1 MYECGA
7 DLEIANA
14 VAIGRVIAFLET
26 LAGLGDHGAC
36 ECSRPQAPDSSVS
49 ALDIQRLRSD
59 TPGCQERVHL
69 NNAGSGLMPGPVVRA
84 IQDHITLE
92 SRIGGYEAA
101 EARQDAVQDAYRS
114 LAHLI
119 GAQPRNIAF
128 TENATASFIQALSS
142 VRLQRGDVIL
152 TTRNDYASNQIQ
164 FLSLQARLGVRIVRA
179 PDHSQGG
186 VDVQA
191 MDELIRRLSP
201 KLVCVTHV
209 PTNSGL
215 IQDVTA
221 IGSLC
226 RNAGVLYLVDACQS
240 IGQLPIDVA
249 GLGCDFLSASA
260 RKYLRG
266 PRGAGFLYVSDRVLD
281 LGLEPLFI
289 DMRGADWIA
298 EDRYRA
304 LPDARRFENWEFA
317 WALVLATGEAA
328 RYATALGIE
337 PIRWRIAALA
347 TRLRERLGSI
357 GQVRLLDRGSDLCG
371 IVSVAIAGHDPGELV
386 SALRARG
393 INTSAQIREYAVID
407 YDDKRVSSSLR
418 ISPHYYNTE
427 EEIDLAV
434 SAIRELL
441 AARS

>member
-1 MYECGA
+1 M
-7 DLEIANA
+7 
-14 VAIGRVIAFLET
+14 
-26 LAGLGDHGAC
+26 
-36 ECSRPQAPDSSVS
+36 
-49 ALDIQRLRSD
+49 DIQQLRSD
-59 TPGCQERVHL
+59 TPGCQQRIHL
-69 NNAGSGLMPGPVVRA
+69 NNAGAALMPNPVVRA
-84 IQDHITLE
+84 IQDHIVLE

-101 EARQDAVQDAYRS
+101 DARQDAVQAAYRS
-114 LAHLI
+114 VADLI

-142 VRLQRGDVIL
+142 TRLERGDVIL

-164 FLSLQARLGVRIVRA
+164 FLSLQARVGVRVVRA
-179 PDHSQGG
+179 PDRSEGG

-191 MDELIRRLSP
+191 MADLIRRFPP

-215 IQDVTA
+215 IQDVKA
-221 IGSLC
+221 IGSVC
-226 RNAGVLYLVDACQS
+226 RDAGVLYLVDACQS

-249 GLGCDFLSASA
+249 ELQCDFLSASS

-281 LGLEPLFI
+281 QGLEPLYI

-298 EDRYRA
+298 EDQYRA

-328 RYATALGIE
+328 RYATAVGIDL
-337 PIRWRIAALA
+337 IRRRVSALA
-347 TRLRERLGSI
+347 RRVREGLGDI
-357 GQVRLLDRGSDLCG
+357 GQIRLLDRGGDLCG
-371 IVSVAIAGHDPGELV
+371 IVSAAIAGHDPATLV
-386 SALRARG
+386 TALRSRG
-393 INTSAQIREYAVID
+393 INTSAQIREFAVID
-407 YDDKRVSSSLR
+407 YDEKQATAALR

-434 SAIRELL
+434 ATIRELL
-441 AARS
+441 RGSP

>member
-1 MYECGA
+1 
-7 DLEIANA
+7 
-14 VAIGRVIAFLET
+14 
-26 LAGLGDHGAC
+26 
-36 ECSRPQAPDSSVS
+36 
-49 ALDIQRLRSD
+49 LDIQRLRSD
-59 TPGCQERVHL
+59 TPGCQQRIHL
-69 NNAGSGLMPGPVVRA
+69 NNAGSALMPGPVVRA

-101 EARQDAVQDAYRS
+101 EARQDAVQGAYRS

-164 FLSLQARLGVRIVRA
+164 FLSLQARLGVKIVRA

-191 MDELIRRLSP
+191 MDELIRRLMP

-249 GLGCDFLSASA
+249 ALGCDFLSASA
-260 RKYLRG
+260 RKFLRG
-266 PRGAGFLYVSDRVLD
+266 PRGAGFLYVSDRVLE

-328 RYATALGIE
+328 RYTTALGIE
-337 PIRWRIAALA
+337 PIRSRISALA
-347 TRLRERLGSI
+347 TQLRQGLGSI
-357 GQVRLLDRGSDLCG
+357 GQVRLLDRGSHLCG
-371 IVSVAIAGHDPGELV
+371 IVSVAIADHDPAELV
-386 SALRARG
+386 SALRTRG

-407 YDDKRVSSSLR
+407 YDDKRVTSSLR

-427 EEIDLAV
+427 EEIDLAL

-441 AARS
+441 AARP